1 MRDSRYHM
9 DTSAYVRNATPYLDL
24 QATAHSTH
32 CDVEI
37 HRSINAIIQYL
48 LREVPEYRRL
58 SELREKGWQN
68 PKGDRFFEK
77 QRQTADHADE
87 KTAKH
92 FYNMMKTIGHDM
104 NQLTDAF
111 QIKSAGPGPHYILD
125 MCMAPG
131 GFLETALMVNPTA
144 RATGFSLPRR
154 EGGHDVRLQKT
165 DNVSLRFLDI
175 TLLAA
180 DMGRVEI
187 PNDHP
192 DAERFLPRQF
202 APGQVFDVV
211 ICDGQVLRCHDRAAY
226 REHREATR
234 LTLTQLALGL
244 EHVKPGGTLIVLLH
258 KVEALD
264 TVQLLY
270 TFASFSSIQLYKH
283 DRFHA
288 KRSSFYLIATNIR
301 SDGLEAAT
309 AVKEWKR
316 LWDIATFGTDDM
328 YHQTRHRC
336 GPDTDLILEDF
347 GPRLAMMGKHVW
359 EIQAKAL
366 ASAPFL
372 K

>member
-1 MRDSRYHM
+1 
-9 DTSAYVRNATPYLDL
+9 
-24 QATAHSTH
+24 
-32 CDVEI
+32 
-37 HRSINAIIQYL
+37 
-48 LREVPEYRRL
+48 
-58 SELREKGWQN
+58 
-68 PKGDRFFEK
+68 
-77 QRQTADHADE
+77 
-87 KTAKH
+87 
-92 FYNMMKTIGHDM
+92 MMKEIGQDM
-104 NQLTDAF
+104 NQRTDVF
-111 QIKSAGPGPHYILD
+111 RIKSACPGPHYILD

-131 GFLETALMVNPTA
+131 GFLETALMVNPRA

-154 EGGHDVRLQKT
+154 EGGHKVLLPKT
-165 DNVSLRFLDI
+165 YNVSLKFLDI

-192 DAERFLPRQF
+192 DAKRFLPRQF
-202 APGQVFDVV
+202 APGQAFDMV

-226 REHREATR
+226 RERREATR

-258 KVEALD
+258 KLEALD
-264 TVQLLY
+264 TVKLLY
-270 TFASFSSIQLYKH
+270 TFASFSSIQLFKH
-283 DRFHA
+283 DKFHA

-328 YHQTRHRC
+328 YHHARHQC
-336 GPDTDLILEDF
+336 GPHIDLILEEF
-347 GPRLAMMGKHVW
+347 GPRLAMIGKHIW
-359 EIQAKAL
+359 EIQADAL
-366 ASAPFL
+366 ARAPFL